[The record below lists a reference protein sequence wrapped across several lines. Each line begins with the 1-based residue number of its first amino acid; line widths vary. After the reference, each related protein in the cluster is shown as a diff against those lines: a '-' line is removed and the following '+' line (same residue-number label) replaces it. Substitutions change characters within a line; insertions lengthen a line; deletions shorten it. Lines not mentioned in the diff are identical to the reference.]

1 MSELET
7 GALGPGRIES
17 RELEQEMRSSFLGYA
32 MHVIVSRALP
42 DVRDGLKPVHRRV
55 LYSMWS
61 NGNRPGRPYVKS
73 ANIVGYVMGNHHP
86 HGDASIYDTLVRM
99 AQPFSLRYPLV
110 DGQGNFGSIDD
121 DPPAAMRYCCS
132 GDTRIATSYGTIRID
147 EIVPDAATES
157 DNDADLEVLD
167 RLGRPVRASK
177 LFHSGEHP
185 TLRVRTREGYE
196 VAGTHN
202 HPLLCLVDVAGI
214 PMPLWKLLGE
224 IAPGDRVLVSRSPR
238 SVDAELGERA
248 RAEALLLG
256 AFVSEG
262 FVSERRAGF
271 NNVDADFFRSTLAAY
286 DEIVGGARYVS
297 ERTIASGSRL
307 HELDVQNLDALQ
319 RSPLA
324 ELAGLRSAEKRIP
337 ETVWRGS
344 QAFKRVFLQ
353 ALFTGDGS
361 SSLLPRK
368 TMQVSCSTYSEQLA
382 KDVQLLLLEFGIISR
397 LCRYA
402 KGETKVVITNRR
414 DARLFARNVGFLG
427 TKQLKLDR
435 ELAQVP
441 RESSALSSDHVPGV
455 AAYIRSDCGSRWV
468 DKDWLRRHNVDRVE
482 RWERDGVA
490 ILERIASDEVKRVVE
505 PLVTGDYYY
514 AEVASV
520 EDAGVQAVYS
530 LRVDT
535 DDHSFLTNGFVSHNT
550 EARLAKLAEELLE
563 DLGSDTVEF
572 GPNYDESKRE
582 PLVLPARFP
591 NLLVN
596 GSSGIAVGMATNI
609 PPHNLAEVVNAVVQL
624 IDKPDSNVED
634 LMRHVKGPDFPTGA
648 IIVGRSGIRDA
659 YRSGRG
665 RVVMRARAHIE
676 ELRGGK
682 SAIII
687 TELPYGVKKGGDGG
701 VIAKIAELVNDKVLT
716 EISDLQDH
724 SDRSGMRIQVELKRD
739 AVPQVALNKLFKHT
753 PLQSTF
759 GVNTVALVNGVP
771 RTLSLLELLTHYL
784 DFQREIVTRKSKY
797 ELRDKEKRA
806 HILQGFLIA
815 LDNLDAVIR
824 LIRSSADTDAARRGL
839 MEQFDLS
846 ERQAVAILELRLR
859 ALTALERQGVE
870 NEYRDIQ
877 ERIAELRDLLGS
889 EEKID
894 ALIKDE
900 LIELRTI
907 YGRHDDRRTEIV
919 AAEEELE
926 LEDMIAEEDMVIA
939 ITQSGYIKRLPVTAY
954 REQRRGGIGVMGMDL
969 KDEDYIEHLF
979 VASTH
984 DYILFFT
991 SVGKVYRLKV
1001 HELPLGSRQS
1011 KGRAIVNLLPFRQ
1024 SESVRAVIQTRNFGE
1039 ARYLL
1044 FATKNGVVKKTELGA
1059 YNTNLKADGIIAI
1072 KMREGDELIGVRHSS
1087 GEDDVLMVS
1096 RLGQAIRF
1104 SERDVRA
1111 MGRDASGVQ
1120 GMRLRVDDEVIS
1132 VAIAADDSDLL
1143 VVTENGYGKRTR
1155 VAEYP
1160 KKGRGGMGVK
1170 TVQLTES
1177 RGQLVGARVVRDG
1190 YQVMLISTG
1199 GTVIKMPVE
1208 DVKRLGRS
1216 TQGVIVMRLREGEQ
1230 VSSLAPVVESSED
1243 ESGDLGIAALQPLE
1257 PPVTEDGSPGAVG
1270 DEPERGLDA

>member
-1 MSELET
+1 
-7 GALGPGRIES
+7 
-17 RELEQEMRSSFLGYA
+17 
-32 MHVIVSRALP
+32 V
-42 DVRDGLKPVHRRV
+42 
-55 LYSMWS
+55 
-61 NGNRPGRPYVKS
+61 
-73 ANIVGYVMGNHHP
+73 
-86 HGDASIYDTLVRM
+86 
-99 AQPFSLRYPLV
+99 
-110 DGQGNFGSIDD
+110 
-121 DPPAAMRYCCS
+121 
-132 GDTRIATSYGTIRID
+132 
-147 EIVPDAATES
+147 
-157 DNDADLEVLD
+157 
-167 RLGRPVRASK
+167 
-177 LFHSGEHP
+177 
-185 TLRVRTREGYE
+185 
-196 VAGTHN
+196 
-202 HPLLCLVDVAGI
+202 
-214 PMPLWKLLGE
+214 PMPLWKLLEE
-224 IAPGDRVLVSRSPR
+224 IEPGDRVMVSRAPR
-238 SVDAELGERA
+238 PVEAEIDDRA
-248 RAEALLLG
+248 RNEALLLG

-262 FVSERRAGF
+262 FVSESRAGF
-271 NNVDADFFRSTLAAY
+271 NNVDFDFFAAVSDAY
-286 DEIVGGARYVS
+286 DAVVGGRRSVS
-297 ERTIASGSRL
+297 RRRIASGTTL
-307 HELDVQNLDALQ
+307 WELDVQNTSYVEQ
-319 RSPLA
+319 SVLA
-324 ELAGLRSAEKRIP
+324 DLRSERAAAKRVP
-337 ETVWRGS
+337 ERVWRAT
-344 QAFKRVFLQ
+344 QAYKRVFLQ
-353 ALFTGDGS
+353 ALFSGDGS

-368 TMQVSCSTYSEQLA
+368 TVQVSYSTCSEQLA
-382 KDVQLLLLEFGIISR
+382 KDVQLLLLEFGIVSR

-402 KGETKVVITNRR
+402 EGDLEVVITNRR
-414 DARLFARNVGFLG
+414 DARLFARNIGFLG
-427 TKQLKLDR
+427 AKQRKLER

-441 RESSALSSDHVPGV
+441 KTSSALNSDHVPGV
-455 AAYIRSDCGSRWV
+455 ASYIRSDCASPWV

-482 RWERDGVA
+482 RWENGGTA
-490 ILERIASDEVKRVVE
+490 IRERIASDEVKRVIE

-520 EDAGVQAVYS
+520 EDAGVQPVYS
-530 LRVDT
+530 LRIDT

-550 EARLAKLAEELLE
+550 EARLAKLAEEMLREL
-563 DLGSDTVEF
+563 DADTVDF

-596 GSSGIAVGMATNI
+596 GSAGIAVGMATNI
-609 PPHNLAEVVNAVVQL
+609 PPHNLSEVAGALVQL
-624 IDKPDSNVED
+624 IERPDSNVEE
-634 LMRHVKGPDFPTGA
+634 LMKHVKGPDFPTGA

-659 YRSGRG
+659 YRTGRG

-682 SAIII
+682 SAIIV

-784 DFQREIVTRKSKY
+784 EFQREIVTRRSKH
-797 ELRDKEKRA
+797 ELRQKEKRA
-806 HILQGFLIA
+806 HVLQGYLIA
-815 LDNLDAVIR
+815 LDNLDAVIA
-824 LIRSSADTDAARRGL
+824 LIRAAADTEAARNGL
-839 MEQFDLS
+839 MERFELS
-846 ERQAVAILELRLR
+846 EVQAVAILELRLR
-859 ALTALERQGVE
+859 ALTALERHGVE

-877 ERIAELRDLLGS
+877 ERIAELRALLS
-889 EEKID
+889 DEEKID

-900 LIELRTI
+900 LLELKGI
-907 YGRHDDRRTEIV
+907 YGRNDDRRTEIV

-926 LEDMIAEEDMVIA
+926 LEDLIAEEDMVIA
-939 ITQSGYIKRLPVTAY
+939 ITRSGYIKRLPVTAY
-954 REQRRGGIGVMGMDL
+954 REQRRGGVGVMGMDL
-969 KDEDYIEHLF
+969 KEEDYIEHLF

-1001 HELPLGSRQS
+1001 HELPLGSRQA

-1024 SESVRAVIQTRNFGE
+1024 GETVRAVIQTRNFEE
-1039 ARYLL
+1039 AKYLL
-1044 FATKNGVVKKTELGA
+1044 FATKNGVVKKTELKA
-1059 YNTNLKADGIIAI
+1059 YNTSLKADGIIAI
-1072 KMREGDELIGVRHSS
+1072 KMREGDELVGVRHSS
-1087 GEDDVLMVS
+1087 GDDDVLMVS

-1104 SERDVRA
+1104 SEQDVRS

-1120 GMRLRVDDEVIS
+1120 GMRLRGDDEVIS

-1155 VAEYP
+1155 VSEYP

-1170 TVQLTES
+1170 TVQLTAA
-1177 RGQLVGARVVRDG
+1177 RGHLAGARVVRDG

-1216 TQGVIVMRLREGEQ
+1216 TQGVIVMRLRDGEQ
-1230 VSSLAPVVESSED
+1230 VSSLAPVVESGDDDGEPSET
-1243 ESGDLGIAALQPLE
+1243 S
-1257 PPVTEDGSPGAVG
+1257 S
-1270 DEPERGLDA
+1270 